1 MSVLH
6 TLKKCC
12 CLSAVLVLFFFCTA
26 NNTFAQSAATWQN
39 EVSIYGWYAGIDGAV
54 SALRGS
60 QDFSVE
66 ASDIIENLNMVFMG
80 GYEGK
85 YNKWSVIADAVYMD
99 MGDTANAPAGGGISS
114 VNLDIQSWVLHGGVG
129 YELVQSTHGTLGVVG
144 GVRYLTLDVDV
155 NRAFDGSSV
164 AQKSDSADLLDGIV
178 GIRGNVKISDNWYL
192 PYYADIGAGGS
203 EFSYQLF
210 AAIGY
215 RFGWGDV
222 RLGYRHLKFE
232 MDDDEIMQDLQI
244 SGPVLGVGFRF

>member
-1 MSVLH
+1 MVLH
-6 TLKKCC
+6 KCGFAVAC
-12 CLSAVLVLFFFCTA
+12 FIRFLFSTIGSAQAA
-26 NNTFAQSAATWQN
+26 NTWQN
-39 EVSIYGWYAGIDGAV
+39 EITIYGWYAGIDGGV
-54 SALRGS
+54 KSPGGS
-60 QDFSVE
+60 DDITIE

-85 YNKWSVIADAVYMD
+85 YNKWSLLVDAVYMD
-99 MGDTANAPAGGGISS
+99 VGDTANVPAGGGVASS

-129 YELVQSTHGTLGVVG
+129 YDLLQSNRGTLGVIG
-144 GVRYLTLDVDV
+144 GVRYLNLDVAV

-164 AQKSDSADLLDGIV
+164 AQNSDSADLLYGIV
-178 GIRGNVKISDNWYL
+178 GIQGNVKISDNWYL
-192 PYYADIGAGGS
+192 PYYADIGTGGS

-222 RLGYRHLKFE
+222 ILGYRHLQFE

-244 SGPVLGVGFRF
+244 SGPVLGVGIRF